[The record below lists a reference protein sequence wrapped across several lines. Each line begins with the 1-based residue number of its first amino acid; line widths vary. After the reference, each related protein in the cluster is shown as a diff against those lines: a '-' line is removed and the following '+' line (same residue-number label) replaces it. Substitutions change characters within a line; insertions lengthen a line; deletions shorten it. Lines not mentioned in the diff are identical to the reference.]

1 MGGKQKDES
10 EKMKVKPTARLIE
23 AARGDRPVDLLLRNA
38 RLVNVFL
45 GAVIETDIAISD
57 GFIAGFGACDALQ
70 TEDLQGRYVAPG
82 FIDAHVHIESA
93 LVAPAEF
100 ARTVLPRG
108 TTAVVADPHEI
119 ANVLGTAGIDY
130 MLAASEGLPVHFY
143 FTLPSCVP
151 ATHMESAG
159 ARLTE
164 EILRPY
170 LGHPRIV
177 GLAEMMNFPGVI
189 HADGDVLA
197 KLAAAHAA
205 GKPADGHA
213 PGLGGRALHAYLS
226 AGIGSDHEC
235 TSAREA
241 QEKLAAGMR
250 IMVREGTGAKNLDD
264 LLPVITSRTA
274 RRMMWCTDDR
284 HAHDLL
290 AEGHIDQM
298 VRRAVRGG
306 VDPITAIQMATL
318 NPAEYFRLDEIGAV
332 APGRRADLV
341 VLDDLNDPVVG
352 QVYSNGRLVAEA
364 GRLVDTGDT
373 AQPAAAPGA
382 MKVPLERIDFKIA
395 AQGRRVRVIET
406 VSQQIVTRGTVADAR
421 IVDGL
426 TEADPDRDLL
436 KIAVV
441 ERHQGSG
448 RTGLGF
454 IRGLGLTRGALA
466 ATVAHDSHNI
476 VVVGASDS
484 DMHAAVVAL
493 VAMGGGLVAVEAG
506 QVTARLALPIAGL
519 MSDQPMATVCAGLDR
534 LLAAARRMGSTLSD
548 PFMTLSFMAL
558 PVIPA
563 LKVTDMGLVDVAA
576 FKIVPLF
583 VDEK

>member
-1 MGGKQKDES
+1 
-10 EKMKVKPTARLIE
+10 MKPKPTARLIE
-23 AARGDRPVDLLLRNA
+23 AARGDRPVDLLLHNA

-57 GFIAGFGACDALQ
+57 GFIVGFGPYDALQ
-70 TEDLQGRYVAPG
+70 TVDLQGRYVAPG

-93 LVAPAEF
+93 LVGPAEF
-100 ARTVLPRG
+100 ARAVLPRG

-130 MLAASEGLPVHFY
+130 MLAASEGLPVRFY

-164 EILRPY
+164 AILRPY
-170 LGHPRIV
+170 LAHPRIV

-189 HADGDVLA
+189 HADGEVLA
-197 KLAAAHAA
+197 KIAAMQAA
-205 GKPADGHA
+205 GKPVDGHA
-213 PGLGGRALHAYLS
+213 PGLGGRALHAYLG
-226 AGIGSDHEC
+226 AGIASDHEC
-235 TSAREA
+235 TSVREA
-241 QEKLAAGMR
+241 EEKLAAGMH

-264 LLPVITSRTA
+264 LLPLITSRTA
-274 RRMMWCTDDR
+274 RRMLWCSDDR

-290 AEGHIDQM
+290 AEGHIGQM

-306 VDPITAIQMATL
+306 VDPIVAIQMATL
-318 NPAEYFRLDEIGAV
+318 NPAEYFRLDEVGAV

-341 VLDDLNDPVVG
+341 VLDDLNDPVVR

-364 GRLVDTGDT
+364 GRLVDNGKA
-373 AQPAAAPGA
+373 AQPPAAPGA

-395 AQGRRVRVIET
+395 ARGRRVRVIET
-406 VSQQIVTRGTVADAR
+406 VPQQIVTRGTVADAR
-421 IVDGL
+421 IIDGL
-426 TEADPDRDLL
+426 AVADPKRDLL

-448 RTGLGF
+448 RTGIGF
-454 IRGLGLTRGALA
+454 IRGFGLTRGALA

-476 VVVGASDS
+476 VVVGATDG
-484 DMHAAVVAL
+484 DMHAAVAAL
-493 VAMGGGLVAVEAG
+493 VAMVGGLVAVEAG
-506 QVTARLALPIAGL
+506 QVTAQLALPIAGL
-519 MSDQPMATVCAGLDR
+519 MSDQPMATVCAGLDG
-534 LLAAARRMGSTLSD
+534 LLAAARHMGSMLPD

-563 LKVTDMGLVDVAA
+563 LKITDMGLVDVAA
-576 FKIVPLF
+576 FNIVPLF
-583 VDEK
+583 LDEQ

>member
-1 MGGKQKDES
+1 
-10 EKMKVKPTARLIE
+10 MKAKPTARLIE
-23 AARGDRPVDLLLRNA
+23 AARGDRPVDLLLRKA

-45 GAVIETDIAISD
+45 GAVVETDIAISD
-57 GFIAGFGACDALQ
+57 GFIVGFGAYDAL
-70 TEDLQGRYVAPG
+70 TTVDLGRRYVAPG

-93 LVAPAEF
+93 LVGPAEF
-100 ARTVLPRG
+100 ARAVLPRG

-130 MLAASEGLPVHFY
+130 MLAASEASPLRFY

-151 ATHMESAG
+151 ATDMESAG

-164 EILRPY
+164 EKLRPY
-170 LGHPRIV
+170 LGHSRIV

-189 HADGDVLA
+189 HADAEVLA
-197 KLAAAHAA
+197 KIASMQAA
-205 GKPADGHA
+205 GKPVDGHA
-213 PGLGGRALHAYLS
+213 PGLSGHALHAYLS
-226 AGIGSDHEC
+226 AGIASDHEC
-235 TSAREA
+235 TSALEA
-241 QEKLAAGMR
+241 EEKLAAGMR
-250 IMVREGTGAKNLDD
+250 IMVREGTGARNLDD
-264 LLPVITSRTA
+264 LLPVITPRTA
-274 RRMMWCTDDR
+274 RRMMWCSDDR
-284 HAHDLL
+284 HPRDLM
-290 AEGHIDQM
+290 AAGHIDQM

-318 NPAEYFRLDEIGAV
+318 NPAEYFRLDDLGAV

-341 VLDDLNDPVVG
+341 VLDDLNDPVVR
-352 QVYSNGRLVAEA
+352 QVYSGGRLVAAENRWVDA
-364 GRLVDTGDT
+364 GAVARP
-373 AQPAAAPGA
+373 PAAPAA
-382 MKVPLERIDFKIA
+382 MKVQLDRIDFKVT

-406 VSQQIVTRGTVADAR
+406 VPRQIVTRGTVSDAR

-426 TEADPDRDLL
+426 AVADPARDLL

-441 ERHQGSG
+441 ERHHDSG
-448 RTGLGF
+448 RTGIGF
-454 IRGLGLTRGALA
+454 IRGFGLTRGALA

-476 VVVGASDS
+476 VVVGTSDG
-484 DMHAAVVAL
+484 DMHAAVAAL
-493 VAMGGGLVAVEAG
+493 VAMGGGLVAVDAG
-506 QVTARLALPIAGL
+506 QVAAQLALPIAGL
-519 MSDQPMATVCAGLDR
+519 MSDQPMTAVCAALDQ
-534 LLAAARRMGSTLSD
+534 LLAAARRMGSTLHD

-563 LKVTDMGLVDVAA
+563 LKLTDMGLVDVAA

>member
-1 MGGKQKDES
+1 
-10 EKMKVKPTARLIE
+10 MKVKPTARLIE

-45 GAVIETDIAISD
+45 GAVTATDIAISQ
-57 GFIAGFGACDALQ
+57 GYVAGFGAYDALQ
-70 TEDLQGRYVAPG
+70 TVDLHGRYVAPG

-93 LVAPAEF
+93 LVGPAEF
-100 ARTVLPRG
+100 ARAVLPHG

-151 ATHMESAG
+151 ATAMESAG

-164 EILRPY
+164 ALLRPY

-189 HADGDVLA
+189 HADAEVLA
-197 KLAAAHAA
+197 KITAMQTA
-205 GKPADGHA
+205 GKPVDGHA

-226 AGIGSDHEC
+226 AGIASDHEC
-235 TSAREA
+235 TTAREA
-241 QEKLAAGMR
+241 EAKLAAGMR

-264 LLPVITSRTA
+264 LLPLITSRTA

-284 HAHDLL
+284 HAHDLM

-341 VLDDLNDPVVG
+341 VLDDLNDPVVR

-364 GRLVDTGDT
+364 GRLVDTGT
-373 AQPAAAPGA
+373 SAPPPAAPGA
-382 MKVPLERIDFKIA
+382 MKVPLERIDFTVKA
-395 AQGRRVRVIET
+395 LGRRVRVIET
-406 VSQQIVTRGTVADAR
+406 VPRQIITRATEQDAR

-426 TEADPDRDLL
+426 AAADPARDLL

-454 IRGLGLTRGALA
+454 IRGLGLTHGALA

-476 VVVGASDS
+476 VVVGASDN
-484 DMHAAVVAL
+484 DMHAAVAAL
-493 VAMGGGLVAVEAG
+493 VAMGGGLVAVDAG
-506 QVTARLALPIAGL
+506 QVAAQLALPIAGL
-519 MSDQPMATVCAGLDR
+519 MSDEPMAVVCAALDD
-534 LLAAARRMGSTLSD
+534 LLAAARRMGSTLPD

-563 LKVTDMGLVDVAA
+563 LKITDMGLVDVAA

-583 VDEK
+583 VDQK